1 MASTKEYLE
10 YVLEQLS
17 GIDGLRYRPMMG
29 EYLIYCRNRLVGG
42 VYDDRLLV
50 KPTKSALALLP
61 DAPREEPYP
70 GGRPMLLVTE
80 MENKR
85 LLREL
90 LEAVAKSRGFL
101 LSGGALDVERASRI
115 VLDEFRGG
123 KIAKVTL
130 DRIPEI

>member
-10 YVLEQLS
+10 YILEQLS
-17 GIDGLRYRPMMG
+17 EVDGLRYRPMMG

-85 LLREL
+85 LLQEL
-90 LEAVAKSRGFL
+90 LEAMA
-101 LSGGALDVERASRI
+101 
-115 VLDEFRGG
+115 DEV
-123 KIAKVTL
+123 K
-130 DRIPEI
+130 

>member
-17 GIDGLRYRPMMG
+17 EVDGLRYRPMMG

-50 KPTKSALALLP
+50 KPTKSALAHLP

-85 LLREL
+85 LLQEL
-90 LEAVAKSRGFL
+90 LEAMA
-101 LSGGALDVERASRI
+101 
-115 VLDEFRGG
+115 DEV
-123 KIAKVTL
+123 K
-130 DRIPEI
+130 

>member
-1 MASTKEYLE
+1 MASTKESLD

-17 GIDGLRYRPMMG
+17 EVDGLRYRPMMG

-50 KPTKSALALLP
+50 KPTTSALALLP

-85 LLREL
+85 LLQEL
-90 LEAVAKSRGFL
+90 LEAVA
-101 LSGGALDVERASRI
+101 
-115 VLDEFRGG
+115 DEV
-123 KIAKVTL
+123 K
-130 DRIPEI
+130 

>member
-17 GIDGLRYRPMMG
+17 EVDGLRYRPMMG

-70 GGRPMLLVTE
+70 GGRPLLLVTE

-85 LLREL
+85 LLQEL
-90 LEAVAKSRGFL
+90 LEAMA
-101 LSGGALDVERASRI
+101 
-115 VLDEFRGG
+115 DEV
-123 KIAKVTL
+123 K
-130 DRIPEI
+130 

>member
-17 GIDGLRYRPMMG
+17 EVDGLRYRPMMG

-50 KPTKSALALLP
+50 KPTKSALALMP

-85 LLREL
+85 LLQEL
-90 LEAVAKSRGFL
+90 LEAMA
-101 LSGGALDVERASRI
+101 
-115 VLDEFRGG
+115 DEV
-123 KIAKVTL
+123 K
-130 DRIPEI
+130 

>member
-1 MASTKEYLE
+1 MASTKEYLD

-17 GIDGLRYRPMMG
+17 EVDGLRYRPMMG

-50 KPTKSALALLP
+50 KPTPTALALLP

-85 LLREL
+85 LLQEL
-90 LEAVAKSRGFL
+90 LEAVA
-101 LSGGALDVERASRI
+101 
-115 VLDEFRGG
+115 DEV
-123 KIAKVTL
+123 K
-130 DRIPEI
+130 

>member
-17 GIDGLRYRPMMG
+17 EVDGLRYRPMMG

-50 KPTKSALALLP
+50 KPTPSACALLS

-70 GGRPMLLVTE
+70 GGKQMLLVTE
-80 MENKR
+80 MVNKD
-85 LLREL
+85 LLQRL
-90 LEAVAKSRGFL
+90 LEA
-101 LSGGALDVERASRI
+101 
-115 VLDEFRGG
+115 
-123 KIAKVTL
+123 IAKEV
-130 DRIPEI
+130 

>member
-85 LLREL
+85 LLQEL
-90 LEAVAKSRGFL
+90 LEAMA
-101 LSGGALDVERASRI
+101 
-115 VLDEFRGG
+115 DEV
-123 KIAKVTL
+123 K
-130 DRIPEI
+130 

>member
-1 MASTKEYLE
+1 MASTKEYLD

-17 GIDGLRYRPMMG
+17 EVDGLRYRPMMG

-85 LLREL
+85 LLQEL
-90 LEAVAKSRGFL
+90 LEAMA
-101 LSGGALDVERASRI
+101 
-115 VLDEFRGG
+115 DEVKEGLTFS
-123 KIAKVTL
+123 
-130 DRIPEI
+130 